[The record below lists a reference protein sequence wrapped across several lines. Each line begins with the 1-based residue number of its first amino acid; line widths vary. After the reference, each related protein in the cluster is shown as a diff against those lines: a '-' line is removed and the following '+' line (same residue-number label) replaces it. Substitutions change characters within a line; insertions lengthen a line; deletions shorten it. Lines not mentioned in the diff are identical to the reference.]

1 MVLINTQSIYKSP
14 EGEKAIMALYDS
26 VLERWP
32 VPYETLNMSTRH
44 GNTFAIVSGE
54 KVAPPLI
61 LLHGAGTNSTMWVGD
76 VAEYSRHYRVYAV
89 DLLGEPGK
97 SASNRPVWDGPAY
110 AEWLDD
116 VLDALKI
123 EKTTLVGLSQGGWT
137 ALKFSVYKPERVEKL
152 VLLTPGGITPDRMSF
167 VIRVVPLLLL
177 GRWGIKRVNRMLF
190 ADQPIPDKVEE
201 VLTLIYTHFKPRLG
215 VLPIFS
221 DEELKR
227 LTMPVLLVIG
237 AEDALRDAEKIV
249 RRMKGLLP
257 DLTAKIIPKAG
268 HALINTTVQIMLFL
282 TAGEGVS

>member
-1 MVLINTQSIYKSP
+1 
-14 EGEKAIMALYDS
+14 MALYDS

-32 VPYETLNMSTRH
+32 VPYETLNMPTRY

-97 SASNRPVWDGPAY
+97 SAPNRPAWDGPAY

-123 EKTTLVGLSQGGWT
+123 EKATLVGLSQGGWT

-152 VLLTPGGITPDRMSF
+152 VLLTPGGITPDKMSF

-190 ADQPIPDKVEE
+190 ADQPVPDQVEE
-201 VLTLIYTHFKPRLG
+201 VMTLIYTHFKPRLG

-227 LTMPVLLVIG
+227 LTMPVLLAIG

-249 RRMKGLLP
+249 NRVKGLLP
-257 DLTAKIIPKAG
+257 DLTAVIIPKAG
-268 HALINTTVQIMLFL
+268 HALLNTTIQIMPFL
-282 TAGEGVS
+282 TAGTAPPNQQIVV